1 MTPPGVFRVALDTPL
16 KRLFDYL
23 PPESTLFPAGD
34 VAATAAPVEAPI
46 EPGMRVRV
54 PFGRQKLVGIVMEA
68 AESSDLPVERLKPIL
83 EVLDPRPVLDASALA
98 LLRWA
103 AEYYHHPIGE
113 VLSTALPKAMRM
125 GAAAEAHEER
135 WSVTPDGREA
145 WGRGEPKRAPKQRE
159 LLGFL
164 VAGGEAPGAGGSS
177 RGGEGRQVT
186 GAQGDGSALADVE
199 TSTSGGDGLAR
210 VDDVPFSSAG
220 GAVSAAA
227 LDEALPKWRE
237 AARAL
242 AERGWVLSAEVPL
255 AGGEARF
262 SVRTSGPTLRDE
274 QKAAVDAVGAALG
287 HFGAFVLHGVTG
299 SGKTEVYLRLVERV
313 LQQGRR
319 ALVLVPEIGLTP
331 QLVGRFRDRFDTPM
345 AVLHS
350 ALTDTERLSAWRQAF
365 SGHARIVLGTRSAV
379 FAPVRDL
386 GIIIVDEEHDASFK
400 QHEGG
405 FRYSA
410 RDLAVVRAQRAD
422 VPVLLGSATPALE
435 SLQNLAAGRYVRLSL
450 PHRAANAEPPRM
462 GLVDLRSNAGHAG
475 VSTPAIQAIQRHLGD
490 DGQVLVFLN
499 RRGYAPTLLCTACG
513 WIAPCRECD
522 ARLTVHL
529 SAGRLRCHHC
539 GFDSQLPARCPQCGF
554 AVKPVGQGTER
565 IEEALTELF
574 PGVTLAR
581 LDRDVVRRRG
591 DMEEVMRR
599 MSSGEARI
607 LVGTQM
613 VTKGH
618 DFPNV
623 TLVIVLNADQGLFS
637 TDFRAPERLAQTIV
651 QVAGRAGR
659 GTKPGEV
666 LIQTDFPGHPLL
678 LSLLSEGYDGFART
692 ALTEREQASWPPF
705 SRLAAV
711 RDSAKTAESALEF
724 LTEAR
729 KLAGAPPR
737 GLRLLGPV
745 PAAMSKR
752 AGRYHAQLLIE
763 GADRSSL
770 HHFLD
775 SWLPAV
781 EQLQSA
787 RRVRWALDV
796 DPIELF

>member
-1 MTPPGVFRVALDTPL
+1 MNPVDVFRVALDTPL

-23 PPESTLFPAGD
+23 PPSEGLFSDRAVSERIPTGG
-34 VAATAAPVEAPI
+34 AAIV
-46 EPGMRVRV
+46 PGMRVRV

-68 AESSDLPVERLKPIL
+68 ARSTDIPEDRLKSIQ
-83 EVLDPRPVLDASALA
+83 EVLDSRPVLDDSALA

-113 VLSTALPKAMRM
+113 VLSSALPKAMRL
-125 GAAAEAHEER
+125 GADAEAREER
-135 WSVTPDGREA
+135 WTVTSEGRAAHE
-145 WGRGEPKRAPKQRE
+145 RGEPKRAPKQKE
-159 LLGFL
+159 LLAYL
-164 VAGGEAPGAGGSS
+164 MEEARSS
-177 RGGEGRQVT
+177 RVVELHRT
-186 GAQGDGSALADVE
+186 TAAHDG
-199 TSTSGGDGLAR
+199 
-210 VDDVPFSSAG
+210 
-220 GAVSAAA
+220 VSATV
-227 LDEALPKWRE
+227 LDEALPKWRD

-242 AERGWVLSAEVPL
+242 KERGWVNVADIVTANSPT
-255 AGGEARF
+255 GARPF
-262 SVRTSGPTLRDE
+262 SVRVAGPELREE
-274 QKAAVDAVGAALG
+274 QRAAVQAVGAALG
-287 HFGAFVLHGVTG
+287 RFSAFVLHGVTG
-299 SGKTEVYLRLVERV
+299 SGKTEVYLRVVERV
-313 LQQGRR
+313 LERGQR

-345 AVLHS
+345 SVLHS
-350 ALTDTERLSAWRQAF
+350 ALTDHERLVAWRDAF

-379 FAPVRDL
+379 FAPVPDL
-386 GIIIVDEEHDASFK
+386 GIIIIDEEHDPSFK

-422 VPVLLGSATPALE
+422 VPVLLGSATPSLE
-435 SLQNLAAGRYVRLSL
+435 SLQNVNGGRYTRLSM
-450 PHRAANAEPPRM
+450 PHRAASAEPPRM
-462 GLVDLRSNAGHAG
+462 ALVDLRANTVHAG
-475 VSTPAIQAIQRHLGD
+475 VSTPAIQAIERHLHD

-513 WIAPCRECD
+513 WIAPCQECD

-539 GFDSQLPARCPQCGF
+539 GFDSVLPSRCPQCGF

-565 IEEALTELF
+565 IEETLTGLF

-591 DMEEVMRR
+591 DMEEVVRR

-623 TLVIVLNADQGLFS
+623 TLVVVLNADQGLFS

-659 GTKPGEV
+659 GSKPGEV
-666 LIQTDFPGHPLL
+666 LIQTEFPGHPLL
-678 LSLLSEGYDGFART
+678 LSLLSEGYEGFAHA
-692 ALTEREQASWPPF
+692 ALAERSQASWPPF

-711 RDSAKTAESALEF
+711 RDSAKTADGALEF

-729 KLAGAPPR
+729 KLAGNPPR

-745 PAAMSKR
+745 PAAMSRR
-752 AGRYHAQLLIE
+752 AGRFHAQLLIE
-763 GADRSSL
+763 GTGRSGL
-770 HHFLD
+770 HQFLD
-775 SWLPAV
+775 SWLPV
-781 EQLQSA
+781 IEQLPSA

>member
-1 MTPPGVFRVALDTPL
+1 MNPVDVFRVALDTPL

-23 PPESTLFPAGD
+23 PPAERVAQGPLDPLGKASGLFS
-34 VAATAAPVEAPI
+34 APL

-54 PFGRQKLVGIVMEA
+54 PFGRQKLIGIVIEA
-68 AESSDLPVERLKPIL
+68 AASTEIGEDRLKSIL
-83 EVLDPRPVLDASALA
+83 EVLDSRPVLDASALA

-113 VLSTALPKAMRM
+113 VLSTALPKAMRG
-125 GAAAEAHEER
+125 GADAEARKEV
-135 WSVTPDGREA
+135 WTVTPEGHA
-145 WGRGEPKRAPKQRE
+145 AHLSGEPKRAPKQRE
-159 LLGFL
+159 LLSYLMEGSRAAEL
-164 VAGGEAPGAGGSS
+164 HGA
-177 RGGEGRQVT
+177 VPT
-186 GAQGDGSALADVE
+186 NDG
-199 TSTSGGDGLAR
+199 
-210 VDDVPFSSAG
+210 
-220 GAVSAAA
+220 VSAAV
-227 LDEALPKWRE
+227 LDEALPKWRD

-242 AERGWVLSAEVPL
+242 KERGWVSVADVVSANSSTGVSP
-255 AGGEARF
+255 F
-262 SVRTSGPTLRDE
+262 SVRVAGPELREE
-274 QKAAVDAVGAALG
+274 QRAAVEAVGGALS

-313 LQQGRR
+313 LEKGQR
-319 ALVLVPEIGLTP
+319 ALILVPEIGLTP

-345 AVLHS
+345 SVLHS
-350 ALTDTERLSAWRQAF
+350 ALTDHERLVAWRDAF
-365 SGHARIVLGTRSAV
+365 SGHARIVVGTRSAV
-379 FAPVRDL
+379 FAPVPDL
-386 GIIIVDEEHDASFK
+386 GIIIVDEEHDPSFK

-422 VPVLLGSATPALE
+422 IPVLLGSATPSLE
-435 SLQNLAAGRYVRLSL
+435 SLHNVDGGRYTRLSL
-450 PHRAANAEPPRM
+450 PYRAASAEPPRM
-462 GLVDLRSNAGHAG
+462 ALVDLRSNTVHSG
-475 VSTPAIQAIQRHLGD
+475 VSTPAIQAIERHLRD

-513 WIAPCRECD
+513 WIAPCQECD

-539 GFDSQLPARCPQCGF
+539 GFDSVLPSRCPQCGF

-565 IEEALTELF
+565 IEETLTALF

-591 DMEEVMRR
+591 DMEEVVRR

-623 TLVIVLNADQGLFS
+623 TLVVVLNADQGLFS

-659 GTKPGEV
+659 GSKPGEV
-666 LIQTDFPGHPLL
+666 LIQTEFPGHPLL
-678 LSLLSEGYDGFART
+678 HSLLSEGYEGFARA
-692 ALTEREQASWPPF
+692 ALAERLQASWPPF

-711 RDSAKTAESALEF
+711 RDSAKTADGALEF

-729 KLAGAPPR
+729 KLARTPPR

-745 PAAMSKR
+745 PAAMSRR
-752 AGRYHAQLLIE
+752 AGRFHAQLLIE
-763 GADRSSL
+763 GTGRSGL
-770 HHFLD
+770 HQFLD
-775 SWLPAV
+775 AWLPGV
-781 EQLQSA
+781 EQLPSA
-787 RRVRWALDV
+787 RRVRWDLDV

>member
-1 MTPPGVFRVALDTPL
+1 MTPACVFRVALDTPL

-23 PPESTLFPAGD
+23 PPESTLF
-34 VAATAAPVEAPI
+34 EASI

-68 AESSDLPVERLKPIL
+68 AASSELPVERLKPIL
-83 EVLDPRPVLDASALA
+83 EVLDPRPVLDTSALE

-113 VLSTALPKAMRM
+113 VLSTALPKAMRL
-125 GAAAEAHEER
+125 GAASEAHEER

-145 WGRGEPKRAPKQRE
+145 WGKGEPKRAHKQRE

-164 VAGGEAPGAGGSS
+164 VAGAHGTGP
-177 RGGEGRQVT
+177 EGTSASVPDD
-186 GAQGDGSALADVE
+186 ALAADAGDGTAGADE
-199 TSTSGGDGLAR
+199 LSL
-210 VDDVPFSSAG
+210 SSAG
-220 GAVSAAA
+220 GGVSATA

-255 AGGEARF
+255 VSAGARF
-262 SVRTSGPTLRDE
+262 AVRTTGPTLRDE

-299 SGKTEVYLRLVERV
+299 SGKTEVYLRLVEQV

-350 ALTDTERLSAWRQAF
+350 ALTDSERLAAWRQAF

-435 SLQNLAAGRYVRLSL
+435 SLQNVAGGRYVRLSL
-450 PHRAANAEPPRM
+450 PYRAAKAEPPRM
-462 GLVDLRSNAGHAG
+462 ALVDLRANAGHSG
-475 VSTPAIQAIQRHLGD
+475 VSTPAIQAIERHLRD

-513 WIAPCRECD
+513 WIAPCQECD

-529 SAGRLRCHHC
+529 HAGRLRCHHC
-539 GFDSQLPARCPQCGF
+539 GFDTGLPSRCPQCGF

-565 IEEALTELF
+565 IEEALAELF
-574 PGVTLAR
+574 PGVSLAR
-581 LDRDVVRRRG
+581 LDRDVVRKRG

-711 RDSAKTAESALEF
+711 RDSAKTAAGALEF

-729 KLAGAPPR
+729 KLAGAPPK

-752 AGRYHAQLLIE
+752 AGRYHAQLLVE

-775 SWLPAV
+775 AWLPAV

>member
-1 MTPPGVFRVALDTPL
+1 MNPVDVFRVALDTPL

-23 PPESTLFPAGD
+23 PPAGRPAHGPADPRTRSSCVFSTSL
-34 VAATAAPVEAPI
+34 V
-46 EPGMRVRV
+46 PGMRVRV

-68 AESSDLPVERLKPIL
+68 ASSTDIPEDRLKSIL
-83 EVLDPRPVLDASALA
+83 EVLDSQPVLDASALA

-103 AEYYHHPIGE
+103 SEYYHHPVGE
-113 VLSTALPKAMRM
+113 VLSTALPKAMRL
-125 GAAAEAHEER
+125 GADAEAREEL
-135 WSVTPDGREA
+135 WTVTPEGRSA
-145 WGRGEPKRAPKQRE
+145 HASGEPKRAPKQRE
-159 LLGFL
+159 LLAYL
-164 VAGGEAPGAGGSS
+164 MQGGQSASVVELHRAAPAK
-177 RGGEGRQVT
+177 
-186 GAQGDGSALADVE
+186 DG
-199 TSTSGGDGLAR
+199 
-210 VDDVPFSSAG
+210 
-220 GAVSAAA
+220 VSATV
-227 LDEALPKWRE
+227 LDEALPKWRD

-242 AERGWVLSAEVPL
+242 KERGWVSVADVVL
-255 AGGEARF
+255 ANNPDGARPF
-262 SVRTSGPTLRDE
+262 SVRVAGPELREE
-274 QKAAVDAVGAALG
+274 QRAAVEAVGEALG
-287 HFGAFVLHGVTG
+287 RFGAFVLHGVTG

-313 LQQGRR
+313 LEKGQR

-345 AVLHS
+345 SVLHS
-350 ALTDTERLSAWRQAF
+350 ALTDHERLVAWRDAF
-365 SGHARIVLGTRSAV
+365 SGYARVVLGTRSAV
-379 FAPVRDL
+379 FAPVPDL
-386 GIIIVDEEHDASFK
+386 GIIIVDEEHDPSFK

-410 RDLAVVRAQRAD
+410 RDLAVVRARRAD
-422 VPVLLGSATPALE
+422 VPVLLGSATPSLE
-435 SLQNLAAGRYVRLSL
+435 SLHNVDGGRYTRLSL
-450 PHRAANAEPPRM
+450 PHRAASAEPPRM
-462 GLVDLRSNAGHAG
+462 ALVDLRANTVHSGI
-475 VSTPAIQAIQRHLGD
+475 STPAIQAIERHLRD
-490 DGQVLVFLN
+490 DGQILVFLN

-513 WIAPCRECD
+513 WIAPCQECD

-539 GFDSQLPARCPQCGF
+539 GFDSALPSRCPQCGF

-565 IEEALTELF
+565 IEETLTGLF

-591 DMEEVMRR
+591 DMEEVVRR
-599 MSSGEARI
+599 MSTGEARI

-623 TLVIVLNADQGLFS
+623 TLVVVLNADQGLFS

-659 GTKPGEV
+659 GSKPGEV
-666 LIQTDFPGHPLL
+666 LIQTEFPGHPLL
-678 LSLLSEGYDGFART
+678 LSLLSEGYEGFARA
-692 ALTEREQASWPPF
+692 ALTERSQASWPPF

-711 RDSAKTAESALEF
+711 RDSAKTADGALEF

-729 KLAGAPPR
+729 KLAGTPPR

-745 PAAMSKR
+745 PAAMSRR
-752 AGRYHAQLLIE
+752 AGRFHAQLLIE
-763 GADRSSL
+763 GAGRSGL
-770 HHFLD
+770 HQFLD
-775 SWLPAV
+775 SWLAAV
-781 EQLQSA
+781 EQLPSA

>member
-1 MTPPGVFRVALDTPL
+1 MILACVFRVALDTPL

-23 PPESTLFPAGD
+23 PPESTLWG
-34 VAATAAPVEAPI
+34 API

-54 PFGRQKLVGIVMEA
+54 PFGRQKLIGIVMEA
-68 AESSDLPVERLKPIL
+68 ADSSDIPPERLKPIL

-145 WGRGEPKRAPKQRE
+145 WTRGEPRRAPRQRE
-159 LLGFL
+159 VLGFL
-164 VAGGEAPGAGGSS
+164 VAGGAAAHAGESSLVREIGAMVASEEPS
-177 RGGEGRQVT
+177 
-186 GAQGDGSALADVE
+186 ASAGDGASA
-199 TSTSGGDGLAR
+199 SAR
-210 VDDVPFSSAG
+210 GEPFASAG
-220 GAVSAAA
+220 IGVSAMV
-227 LDEALPKWRE
+227 LDEALPNWRD
-237 AARAL
+237 AARSL

-255 AGGEARF
+255 ASGEARF
-262 SVRTSGPTLRDE
+262 AVRTPGPDLRDE
-274 QKAAVDAVGAALG
+274 QRVAVDAVGAALG

-350 ALTDTERLSAWRQAF
+350 ALTDSERLTAWRQAF
-365 SGHARIVLGTRSAV
+365 SGHARIMLGTRSAV
-379 FAPVRDL
+379 FAPVPDL

-435 SLQNLAAGRYVRLSL
+435 SLQNVAGGRYVRLSL
-450 PHRAANAEPPRM
+450 PYRAAKAEPPRM
-462 GLVDLRSNAGHAG
+462 ALVDLRSNAGHAG
-475 VSTPAIQAIQRHLGD
+475 VSTPAIQAIERHLGD

-539 GFDSQLPARCPQCGF
+539 GFDTELPSRCPQCGF

-565 IEEALTELF
+565 IEESLASLF

-623 TLVIVLNADQGLFS
+623 TLVVVLNADQGLFS

-666 LIQTDFPGHPLL
+666 LIQTEFPGHPLL

-711 RDSAKTAESALEF
+711 RDSAKTAASALEF

-729 KLAGAPPR
+729 KLAGKPPR
-737 GLRLLGPV
+737 GLKLLGPV

-781 EQLQSA
+781 EQLQSG